1 MDELISIV
9 IPIYNVEKYLKNC
22 VDSVC
27 NQTYQNLEIILVD
40 DGSPDHCP
48 EICEEYARNDSRV
61 RVTNKTVDCQ
71 MHEIRGL
78 ILQRAHIS
86 CLLTRTIIC
95 QHML

>member
-48 EICEEYARNDSRV
+48 EICEE
-61 RVTNKTVDCQ
+61 
-71 MHEIRGL
+71 
-78 ILQRAHIS
+78 
-86 CLLTRTIIC
+86 
-95 QHML
+95 

>member
-40 DGSPDHCP
+40 DGSPDH
-48 EICEEYARNDSRV
+48 V
-61 RVTNKTVDCQ
+61 RKSAKNMQEMIQEFV
-71 MHEIRGL
+71 
-78 ILQRAHIS
+78 
-86 CLLTRTIIC
+86 
-95 QHML
+95 